1 MRTDGTSMNNDDD
14 DFFKEM
20 QDVKPLQREKR
31 VVLNP
36 SKVDKHTIKT
46 RQQAAQSESVSL
58 TDPLVDSAVE
68 QLDANAML
76 AYQRPGVQ
84 HGVYKQLRQGKYSI
98 EARLDLHRMTAE
110 QARLTLY
117 QFVRD
122 CIAHDIRC
130 ALITHGKGEGR
141 ANPAVLKSLV
151 AHWLPQIDEVLAFH
165 SAQKHHGGT
174 GATYLLLKKS
184 EKKRLEN
191 LELHQKRR

>member
-1 MRTDGTSMNNDDD
+1 MDMDNDNE
-14 DFFKEM
+14 DFFNEM

-31 VVLNP
+31 VVLNTQ
-36 SKVDKHTIKT
+36 SIDKDTFKT
-46 RQQAAQSESVSL
+46 RQQSAQSENVSL
-58 TDPLVDSAVE
+58 TDPLVNNGVV
-68 QLDANAML
+68 QLEANALL
-76 AYQRPGVQ
+76 AYQRSGVQ
-84 HGVYKQLRQGKYSI
+84 HGVYKQLRTGKYAI

-110 QARLTLY
+110 QARLTIY
-117 QFVRD
+117 QFVHD

-151 AHWLPQIDEVLAFH
+151 AHWLPQITPVLAFH

-184 EKKRLEN
+184 EKKRLEHS
-191 LELHQKRR
+191 EKHQ

>member
-1 MRTDGTSMNNDDD
+1 MNDDID
-14 DFFKEM
+14 DFLKEM
-20 QDVKPLQREKR
+20 HDVQPLKRERR
-31 VVLNP
+31 VVLNTQ
-36 SKVDKHTIKT
+36 SVDKTTAKV
-46 RQQAAQSESVSL
+46 RQQAAQSEAVSQR
-58 TDPLVDSAVE
+58 DPLVDSDVQ
-68 QLDANAML
+68 QLDANAVL
-76 AYQRPGVQ
+76 EYQRPGVQ
-84 HGVYKQLRQGKYSI
+84 HGVYKQLRLGKYAI

-122 CIAHDIRC
+122 CIHHDIRC
-130 ALITHGKGEGR
+130 ALVTHGKGEGR

-174 GATYLLLKKS
+174 GATYIMLKKS

-191 LELHQKRR
+191 LERHQKRR